1 MAEQRADRETG
12 GPGPLAGVRVIELGT
27 LLAGPFTGRLLGD
40 MGAEILKVEPPGQP
54 DPLRDWGHARHEGR
68 SLLWPVQ
75 SRNKK
80 CVTLNLREE
89 KGQKLLLELAARSDV
104 LVENFLPGALER
116 RGLGV
121 ESLRELNPRLVVCSI
136 SGAGDVGPEAGEP
149 GFDLLAQGATGLMA
163 ITGPADGAPHKIGV
177 ALVDVLAGWSAV
189 TAILGALHARGR
201 DGTGAHVKTNLV
213 STGLAALVNV
223 AGSALVTGREATR
236 HGNSHATIEPYRA
249 FEASEGGFLLAVG
262 TDRQFEALC
271 GKVLRR
277 DDIAKDARFSTNA
290 ARVVNR
296 EELVPILASLFAKEP
311 RATWLERF
319 KAAGIPAGP
328 VAGVLEAIR
337 SPQATALRSVLE
349 TTRNGRTVP
358 TIRPPFFF
366 DGFAE
371 PAPVAPPRLG
381 EDTERLFAEVGLA
394 PPS

>member
-1 MAEQRADRETG
+1 MSAERRPPLEGIVVLDLSRVLA
-12 GPGPLAGVRVIELGT
+12 GPLATMVLADLGARVVKVEDPRGGDFSRGWKPPALDGEAAYFLSVNRRKESAAVDLGT
-27 LLAGPFTGRLLGD
+27 PA
-40 MGAEILKVEPPGQP
+40 GAEFV
-54 DPLRDWGHARHEGR
+54 RRW
-68 SLLWPVQ
+68 
-75 SRNKK
+75 
-80 CVTLNLREE
+80 
-89 KGQKLLLELAARSDV
+89 AAKADV

-121 ESLRELNPRLVVCSI
+121 ESLRALNPRLVVCSI

-149 GFDLLAQGATGLMA
+149 GFDLLAQGATGLMW
-163 ITGPADGAPHKIGV
+163 ITGPPDGGPHKVGV
-177 ALVDVLAGWSAV
+177 AVVDVLAGWSAV

-249 FEASEGGFLLAVG
+249 FEASDGGFLLAVG

-271 GKVLRR
+271 EKVLGRE
-277 DDIAKDARFSTNA
+277 DIARDARFSTNA
-290 ARVVNR
+290 ERVVNR
-296 EELVPILASLFAKEP
+296 KELVPILASLFAKEP

-337 SPQATALRSVLE
+337 SSQAMALGSVLP

-358 TIRPPFFF
+358 TIRPPFFL
-366 DGFAE
+366 DGFAD
-371 PAPVAPPRLG
+371 PAPTAPPRLG

-394 PPS
+394 SPS